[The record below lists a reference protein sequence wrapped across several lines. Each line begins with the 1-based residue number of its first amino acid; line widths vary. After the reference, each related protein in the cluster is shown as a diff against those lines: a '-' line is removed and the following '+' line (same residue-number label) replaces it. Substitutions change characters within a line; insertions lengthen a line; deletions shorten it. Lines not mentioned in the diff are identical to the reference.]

1 MDSPVLALIASFIAL
16 TLIVISYFV
25 KKKELYLFYQ
35 MTGIVFLAV
44 SYFFNLQFFAMVG
57 LGISVIR
64 SLTYFLYER
73 KNEKAPLY
81 FAFVFSFLT
90 LLSYFIINLWILK
103 SAQLVDVILLVACCL
118 YAFIFRI
125 RSLKTVRFLMLAPTI
140 LSIFYNTL
148 SSSAL
153 FVSLT
158 YVFEL
163 TADVISIFKYHIIG
177 IHKDYTTEK
186 QKENSN
192 ETN

>member
-1 MDSPVLALIASFIAL
+1 MDNPVLALIAGFIAL

-25 KKKELYLFYQ
+25 KRKELYLFYQ

-57 LGISVIR
+57 LGISVMR

-73 KNEKAPLY
+73 KNKKAPLY
-81 FAFVFSFLT
+81 FAFIFSFLT
-90 LLSYFIINLWILK
+90 LLSYLIINIWILK
-103 SAQLVDVILLVACCL
+103 STRPFDIILLVACCL

-125 RSLKTVRFLMLAPTI
+125 RNLKTVRFLMLAPTI

-148 SSSAL
+148 SGSAL

-163 TADVISIFKYHIIG
+163 TADVVSIFKYHIIG
-177 IHKDYTTEK
+177 IHKDYTTEI